1 MMNEKQLSSQIVRE
15 ITNIQPEKRKQL
27 FHIANERNSK
37 EQAFEAKSIGII
49 SGVSD
54 FLYFERDTPL
64 IGMEVKVPES
74 YHKVDHIISQV
85 EWGEVLEQQGGIW
98 RLITT
103 VNDAKTLIINK
114 DFTAG
119 KTTAQIRELIAKNG
133 NNKTIK
139 II

>member
-1 MMNEKQLSSQIVRE
+1 MNEKQLSSLIVRE

-37 EQAFEAKSIGII
+37 EQAFEAKAIGII

-64 IGMEVKVPES
+64 IGMEIKVPGS
-74 YHKVDHIISQV
+74 FHKVDHIISQI
-85 EWGEVLEQQGGIW
+85 EWGEVLEQQGGVW

-103 VNDAKTLIINK
+103 VNDAVGLIVHKNFK
-114 DFTAG
+114 AG
-119 KTTAQIRELIAKNG
+119 LTTSQMRELIAKNG
-133 NNKTIK
+133 NKKTIK
-139 II
+139 IP

>member
-1 MMNEKQLSSQIVRE
+1 MNEKQLSSQIVRE

-37 EQAFEAKSIGII
+37 EQAFEAKAIGII

-54 FLYFERDTPL
+54 FLYFEKNFPL
-64 IGMEVKVPES
+64 IGMEIKVPES

-85 EWGEVLEQQGGIW
+85 EWGEVLERQGGVW

-103 VNDAKTLIINK
+103 VDDAVRMIVGK
-114 DFTAG
+114 DFTVG
-119 KTTAQIRELIAKNG
+119 KTTSQMRELIAKNG
-133 NNKTIK
+133 NKKTIK